1 MSARLPLLFVVSV
14 AAAACSDP
22 PVVTAASSA
31 SGASP
36 AVVAAPAV
44 AAPAAALAAASSSSG
59 ANLTPPPKVDVQE
72 TEFTENE
79 RSRDPF
85 RSFAASFV
93 QDTKAK
99 VHSQREVILSQY
111 ALDELKLI
119 GIVTR
124 AEPAKAMLVDPT
136 GKGYVIQRGNFV
148 GRADVVQAAGASGAT
163 YEINWRVD
171 RIRSSDVVLIRE
183 DPSNPDVP
191 SATRVI
197 PLRPDE
203 PDSDL
208 GGEVPVSAKK

>member
-1 MSARLPLLFVVSV
+1 MRDAFRELRGGASLSLVFGAALFGCGDPPIVTASPSASGSAAATGPRP
-14 AAAACSDP
+14 AAAA
-22 PVVTAASSA
+22 T
-31 SGASP
+31 
-36 AVVAAPAV
+36 
-44 AAPAAALAAASSSSG
+44 AAPAASASAG
-59 ANLTPPPKVDVQE
+59 VPPKIEVQE
-72 TEFTENE
+72 AEFSESE

-85 RSFAASFV
+85 RSFAKSFA

-136 GKGYVIQRGNFV
+136 GKGFVIQRGQFV
-148 GRADVVQAAGASGAT
+148 GRADVVQAPGASGT
-163 YEINWRVD
+163 VYEINWRVD
-171 RIRSSDVVLIRE
+171 RIRPSDVVLIRE

-197 PLRPDE
+197 PLRPEDE
-203 PDSDL
+203 L
-208 GGEVPVSAKK
+208 TATGEKK

>member
-1 MSARLPLLFVVSV
+1 MSSRVPLALLL
-14 AAAACSDP
+14 AAVACSDP
-22 PVVTAASSA
+22 PVVTTPSLPSGEVPQGAAPVAAGPATQAASSA
-31 SGASP
+31 DP
-36 AVVAAPAV
+36 
-44 AAPAAALAAASSSSG
+44 
-59 ANLTPPPKVDVQE
+59 NLTPPPKVEVQE

-85 RSFAASFV
+85 RSFAATFV
-93 QDTKAK
+93 EDTKAK

-124 AEPAKAMLVDPT
+124 AEPARAMLVDPT

-148 GRADVVQAAGASGAT
+148 GRADVVTAAGSSGAT

-171 RIRSSDVVLIRE
+171 RIRPSDVVLIRE

-203 PDSDL
+203 PPDTEIPE
-208 GGEVPVSAKK
+208 GIVIPKK

>member
-1 MSARLPLLFVVSV
+1 MSRRIAVLLLV
-14 AAAACSDP
+14 AASACSDP
-22 PVVTAASSA
+22 VVAPANKLAASPTAAASATPAGSA
-31 SGASP
+31 SGAASG
-36 AVVAAPAV
+36 
-44 AAPAAALAAASSSSG
+44 AAA
-59 ANLTPPPKVDVQE
+59 LTPPPKVEVQE

-85 RSFAASFV
+85 RSFVTSFS
-93 QDTKAK
+93 QESKSK

-124 AEPAKAMLVDPT
+124 AEPARAMLVDPT
-136 GKGYVIQRGNFV
+136 GKGFVIQRGQFV
-148 GRADVVQAAGASGAT
+148 GRADVVQAAGASGAV

-171 RIRSSDVVLIRE
+171 RIRPSDVVLVRE
-183 DPSNPDVP
+183 DPANPDVP

-203 PDSDL
+203 TVTS
-208 GGEVPVSAKK
+208 GEPEGKK

>member
-1 MSARLPLLFVVSV
+1 VSHRLPLALAFVLL
-14 AAAACSDP
+14 ACSDP
-22 PVVTAASSA
+22 PVVTTPPAA
-31 SGASP
+31 SGAAAVVP
-36 AVVAAPAV
+36 AAPVVAA
-44 AAPAAALAAASSSSG
+44 AAPAAASADPS
-59 ANLTPPPKVDVQE
+59 LTPPPKVEVQE

-85 RSFAASFV
+85 RSFAATFV
-93 QDTKAK
+93 EDTKAK

-124 AEPAKAMLVDPT
+124 AEPARAMLVDPT
-136 GKGYVIQRGNFV
+136 GKGFVIQRGNFV
-148 GRADVVQAAGASGAT
+148 GRADVVQAAGSSGAT

-171 RIRSSDVVLIRE
+171 RIRPSDVVLIRE

-203 PDSDL
+203 PPDTEIPE
-208 GGEVPVSAKK
+208 GIVNPPPKK

>member
-1 MSARLPLLFVVSV
+1 VNRCLLPLLAC
-14 AAAACSDP
+14 AAFACS
-22 PVVTAASSA
+22 
-31 SGASP
+31 
-36 AVVAAPAV
+36 APAV
-44 AAPAAALAAASSSSG
+44 TPAPAVSSAAPQGDAPSSAAIPALATASASATLDS
-59 ANLTPPPKVDVQE
+59 APPPKVDIQE

-85 RSFAASFV
+85 RSFANSFSV
-93 QDTKAK
+93 DSKTK

-136 GKGYVIQRGNFV
+136 GKGFVIQRGQFV
-148 GRADVVQAAGASGAT
+148 GRADAVQAAGASGT
-163 YEINWRVD
+163 VYEVNWRVD

-203 PDSDL
+203 DL
-208 GGEVPVSAKK
+208 TASGEGKKK

>member
-1 MSARLPLLFVVSV
+1 LDLILALGLSC
-14 AAAACSDP
+14 AACGNT
-22 PVVTAASSA
+22 PVVTSSA
-31 SGASP
+31 TSVSAAAP
-36 AVVAAPAV
+36 TAPAV
-44 AAPAAALAAASSSSG
+44 AASVAAASASG
-59 ANLTPPPKVDVQE
+59 AALTAPPKVEVQE

-93 QDTKAK
+93 EDSKAK
-99 VHSQREVILSQY
+99 VHSQREVILSDY

-124 AEPAKAMLVDPT
+124 VEPAKAMLVDPK

-148 GRADVVQAAGASGAT
+148 GRADVVQAAGSSGAT

-203 PDSDL
+203 GPDDQIPEGVVNPGS
-208 GGEVPVSAKK
+208 GK

>member
-1 MSARLPLLFVVSV
+1 VSPRLPLALAF
-14 AAAACSDP
+14 SDP
-22 PVVTAASSA
+22 PVVTAPPAA
-31 SGASP
+31 SGSA
-36 AVVAAPAV
+36 AVGAPAAPVVAV
-44 AAPAAALAAASSSSG
+44 AAPAAASADPS
-59 ANLTPPPKVDVQE
+59 LTPPPKVEVQE

-85 RSFAASFV
+85 RSFAATFV
-93 QDTKAK
+93 EDTKAK

-136 GKGYVIQRGNFV
+136 GKGFVIQRGNFV
-148 GRADVVQAAGASGAT
+148 GRADVVQAAGSSGAT

-203 PDSDL
+203 PPDSEIPE
-208 GGEVPVSAKK
+208 GIVTPPTKK

>member
-1 MSARLPLLFVVSV
+1 MIPRLPLVLAF
-14 AAAACSDP
+14 ALLACSDP
-22 PVVTAASSA
+22 PVVTAPPGASA
-31 SGASP
+31 SGAAP
-36 AVVAAPAV
+36 GAGAQAAPVVA
-44 AAPAAALAAASSSSG
+44 AAPAASSADPS
-59 ANLTPPPKVDVQE
+59 LTPPPKVEVQE

-85 RSFAASFV
+85 RSFAATFV
-93 QDTKAK
+93 EDTKAK
-99 VHSQREVILSQY
+99 IHSQREVILSQY

-136 GKGYVIQRGNFV
+136 GKGFVIQRGNFV

-171 RIRSSDVVLIRE
+171 RIRPGDVVLIRE

-203 PDSDL
+203 PPDSEIPE
-208 GGEVPVSAKK
+208 GIVTPPKK